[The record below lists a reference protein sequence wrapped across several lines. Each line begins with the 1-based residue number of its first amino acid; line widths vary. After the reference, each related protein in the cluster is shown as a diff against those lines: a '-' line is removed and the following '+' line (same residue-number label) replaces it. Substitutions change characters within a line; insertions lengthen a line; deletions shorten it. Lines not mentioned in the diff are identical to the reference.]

1 MILASLRFDGSWV
14 EMMKFN
20 SSMNGGIYRTYS
32 SVKWDFY
39 INRMCLVIM
48 RNYLAAHV
56 YLAACSSMR
65 AYLVR
70 LEEAL
75 AVADPEGVQGF
86 VRTPLP
92 RPQSLNISETKLFH
106 FHGIF
111 KQIDIKS
118 AKRIPSSTELI
129 PLPEILDHPCLD
141 LFSKNPG
148 SAPA

>member
-1 MILASLRFDGSWV
+1 MILASLRFGGSWV

-32 SVKWDFY
+32 SVKWGFY
-39 INRMCLVIM
+39 INRMCSVIM

-106 FHGIF
+106 LHGIF

-118 AKRIPSSTELI
+118 AKRTPSSTELI
-129 PLPEILDHPCLD
+129 FLPEILDHPCLD

-148 SAPA
+148 YAPA

>member
-1 MILASLRFDGSWV
+1 
-14 EMMKFN
+14 
-20 SSMNGGIYRTYS
+20 
-32 SVKWDFY
+32 
-39 INRMCLVIM
+39 MCLVIM

-92 RPQSLNISETKLFH
+92 RPQSLNISETKSFH
-106 FHGIF
+106 FHGMF
-111 KQIDIKS
+111 KQIDINQQS
-118 AKRIPSSTELI
+118 EPP
-129 PLPEILDHPCLD
+129 PLQ
-141 LFSKNPG
+141 S
-148 SAPA
+148 

>member
-1 MILASLRFDGSWV
+1 MILASLRFGGSWV

-75 AVADPEGVQGF
+75 AVADPEWVQGF

-111 KQIDIKS
+111 KQIDIKT
-118 AKRIPSSTELI
+118 AKRTPSSTELI

>member
-1 MILASLRFDGSWV
+1 MILASLRFGGSWV

-20 SSMNGGIYRTYS
+20 ISMKGGIYRTYS

-39 INRMCLVIM
+39 INRMCLVMM

-75 AVADPEGVQGF
+75 AVADLRGF
-86 VRTPLP
+86 GGSFELP
-92 RPQSLNISETKLFH
+92 SPAHSL
-106 FHGIF
+106 
-111 KQIDIKS
+111 
-118 AKRIPSSTELI
+118 
-129 PLPEILDHPCLD
+129 
-141 LFSKNPG
+141 
-148 SAPA
+148 

>member
-1 MILASLRFDGSWV
+1 
-14 EMMKFN
+14 
-20 SSMNGGIYRTYS
+20 
-32 SVKWDFY
+32 
-39 INRMCLVIM
+39 MCLVIM

-86 VRTPLP
+86 VWTPLP

-118 AKRIPSSTELI
+118 AKRTPSSTELI

>member
-1 MILASLRFDGSWV
+1 MICSLL
-14 EMMKFN
+14 
-20 SSMNGGIYRTYS
+20 ITY
-32 SVKWDFY
+32 VKGTTLY
-39 INRMCLVIM
+39 P
-48 RNYLAAHV
+48 
-56 YLAACSSMR
+56 CSIVLTSKIDLRLR

-75 AVADPEGVQGF
+75 AVADPEGGSGF

-118 AKRIPSSTELI
+118 AKRTPSSTELI

-148 SAPA
+148 YAPA

>member
-1 MILASLRFDGSWV
+1 MILASLRFGGSWV

-70 LEEAL
+70 QEEAL
-75 AVADPEGVQGF
+75 AVADPEGGSG
-86 VRTPLP
+86 VR
-92 RPQSLNISETKLFH
+92 LNSPPPPTVFKYQWDQIIS
-106 FHGIF
+106 
-111 KQIDIKS
+111 
-118 AKRIPSSTELI
+118 
-129 PLPEILDHPCLD
+129 
-141 LFSKNPG
+141 FSWNI
-148 SAPA
+148 